1 MYKGKSKCQGCGR
14 DGAERARASRLLLCP
29 ECQQLLLLGVAVTE
43 RSKARLIVTDGGDIY
58 CGGQKCG
65 IVNDPGARCVDCA
78 LSKIGTKEE
87 TKKD

>member
-14 DGAERARASRLLLCP
+14 DGSDRARASRLSLCP
-29 ECQQLLLLGVAVTE
+29 ECQQLLQLGVALKE
-43 RSKARLIVTDGGDIY
+43 RSKFMLIVTDGGDIY
-58 CGGQKCG
+58 CRGQKCG
-65 IVNDPGARCVDCA
+65 IANDPGARCQYCA